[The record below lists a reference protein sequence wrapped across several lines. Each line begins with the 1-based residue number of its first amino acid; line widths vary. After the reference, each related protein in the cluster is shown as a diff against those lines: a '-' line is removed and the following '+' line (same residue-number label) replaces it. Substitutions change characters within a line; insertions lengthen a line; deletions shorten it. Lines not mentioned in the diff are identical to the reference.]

1 MTKKLKPLHEQTMV
15 IMGASSGIGLATA
28 QRAAERGANVVL
40 VSRNAEAL
48 ERICEEIRAKGGR
61 ADYVVAD
68 VGVRDQVRNVVDQV
82 VHRHGGFD
90 TWINNAGVGIY
101 AALTETSDE
110 DHEKVFRTNYWGV
123 VYGCTEALKYMRHRG
138 GALISTGSISSDIP
152 SPILGVYTAT
162 KHAVKGFVDSLRLEL
177 QHEKSPVS
185 VTLIKPSGIHSPFGR
200 HARNYMEHASKVP
213 PPVYSPYVVADAML
227 HAAEHPTRDLVIGG
241 SGASLIS
248 LVQLVPRA
256 ADKLLEKMFFLTAMD
271 KERPPREKEALH
283 QAGEGGDVLGDQKGY
298 MMKSSAYTEARKHP
312 GVTLAIGAATVAAFI
327 ASRQRRNGK
336 AGALRSYPGR
346 G

>member
-1 MTKKLKPLHEQTMV
+1 MSKHLKPLHEQTVV

-40 VSRNAEAL
+40 VSRNGEAL
-48 ERICEEIRAKGGR
+48 ERICGEIREKGGR

-68 VGVRDQVRNVVDQV
+68 VGVREQVRNVVDV
-82 VHRHGGFD
+82 VIHRHGGFD
-90 TWINNAGVGIY
+90 TWINNAGVGMY
-101 AALTETSDE
+101 ATLTETTDE
-110 DHEKVFRTNYWGV
+110 DHERVFQTNYWGV

-162 KHAVKGFVDSLRLEL
+162 KHAVKGYVDSLRLEL

-200 HARNYMEHASKVP
+200 HARNYLEHASKVP

-227 HAAEHPTRDLVIGG
+227 HAAEHPTRDLVVGG

-248 LVQLVPRA
+248 LVNLLPRA
-256 ADKLLEKMFFLTAMD
+256 ADRVLEKMFYLTAVD
-271 KERPPREKEALH
+271 KDRPPRENEALH
-283 QAGEGGDVLGDQKGY
+283 KAGDGGQVLGDQKGY

-312 GVTLAIGAATVAAFI
+312 IATLALGAATVAAWV
-327 ASRQRRNGK
+327 AARQRRN
-336 AGALRSYPGR
+336 AGARGLRSLGR

>member
-1 MTKKLKPLHEQTMV
+1 
-15 IMGASSGIGLATA
+15 
-28 QRAAERGANVVL
+28 VVL
-40 VSRNAEAL
+40 VSRNGEAL
-48 ERICEEIRAKGGR
+48 DRICGEIREQGGR

-68 VGVRDQVRNVVDQV
+68 VGVREQVRNVVDEV

-101 AALTETSDE
+101 ATLTETTDE
-110 DHEKVFRTNYWGV
+110 DHERVFQTNYWGV

-138 GALISTGSISSDIP
+138 GALITTGSISSDIP

-162 KHAVKGFVDSLRLEL
+162 KHAVKGYIDSLRLEL
-177 QHEKSPVS
+177 QHDKSPVS
-185 VTLIKPSGIHSPFGR
+185 VTLIQPSGIHSPFGR

-213 PPVYSPYVVADAML
+213 PPVYSPYVVADTML
-227 HAAEHPTRDLVIGG
+227 HAAAHPTRDLVVGG

-248 LVQLVPRA
+248 LVNLLPRA
-256 ADKLLEKMFFLTAMD
+256 ADRVLEKMFYLTAVD
-271 KERPPREKEALH
+271 KDRPPRENEALH
-283 QAGEGGDVLGDQKGY
+283 KAGDGGQVLGDQKGY

-312 GVTLAIGAATVAAFI
+312 VATLALGAATVAAW
-327 ASRQRRNGK
+327 AVARQRRNG
-336 AGALRSYPGR
+336 GNRGLRLPGR

>member
-1 MTKKLKPLHEQTMV
+1 MSKQLKPLHEQTVV

-40 VSRNAEAL
+40 VSRNGEAL
-48 ERICEEIRAKGGR
+48 ERICGEIRDNGGR

-68 VGVRDQVRNVVDQV
+68 VGVREQVRNVVDEV

-101 AALTETSDE
+101 ATLTETTDE
-110 DHEKVFRTNYWGV
+110 DHEKVFQTNYWGV

-162 KHAVKGFVDSLRLEL
+162 KHAVKGYIDSLRLEL
-177 QHEKSPVS
+177 QHDESPVS

-200 HARNYMEHASKVP
+200 HARNYMAHASKVP

-227 HAAEHPTRDLVIGG
+227 HAAEHPTRDLVVGG

-248 LVQLVPRA
+248 LVHLLPRA
-256 ADKLLEKMFFLTAMD
+256 ADRLLEKMFFLTAVD
-271 KERPPREKEALH
+271 KDRPPRENEALH
-283 QAGEGGDVLGDQKGY
+283 QPGDGGQVLGDQKGY

-312 GVTLAIGAATVAAFI
+312 VATLALGAATVAAWV
-327 ASRQRRNGK
+327 ASRQRRNG
-336 AGALRSYPGR
+336 GGRGLRSLGR